1 MLHIGIPAYNEAPTI
16 GVLIWRIRRIFAEFP
31 REHAI
36 TVFNDGSTDSTG
48 EVLAPYAE
56 ALGITVIGGEQ
67 RVGYARALDGLI
79 RATTAQVRYPRR
91 DAVIIMQ
98 GDFTDQPEHLPEL
111 IRRFEGGA
119 DIVVSE
125 PVIEPQDPRSVRRL
139 RKLTPWLLRRLG
151 SVPGVR
157 DPLGSFRLFRVSVL
171 RDALKAAGESPLV
184 EGEGCEAN
192 LDLLLAT
199 APHARRIETVPLPPR
214 YDLRPRESRVRPFS
228 DALRLYR
235 FGRQLRVRRPS
246 LQLAGRS

>member
-16 GVLIWRIRRIFAEFP
+16 GVLIWRIRKIFADFP

-36 TVFNDGSTDSTG
+36 TVFNDGSTDSTA

-56 ALGITVIGGEQ
+56 ALGITVIGGAQ
-67 RVGYARALDGLI
+67 RLGYARALDGLI
-79 RATTAQVRYPRR
+79 RAANAQCRYPRR

-119 DIVVSE
+119 DIVVGE
-125 PVIEPQDPRSVRRL
+125 PPVEPHDPKPVRRL
-139 RKLTPWLLRRLG
+139 RKLAPWLLRRLAN
-151 SVPGVR
+151 VPGVR
-157 DPLGSFRLFRVSVL
+157 DPLGSYRLFRISVL
-171 RDALKAAGESPLV
+171 RDALKLAGDAPV
-184 EGEGCEAN
+184 VHGEGWEAN

-235 FGRQLRVRRPS
+235 FGRDLRVRRPS